1 MWHFSSSERSRPTAH
16 RIIKPFD
23 YKHLA
28 SYLRDQGVYSYATA
42 DSLFLAC
49 QEAMFFIP
57 PQPELAHLQPPEQD
71 QAYVR
76 FEGATTLERTEYIV
90 LRPWRIADTL
100 PLLAEVKPTHYL
112 YEPQEKLLL
121 RKFTDGTHTAW
132 LMKTLTDILQPWPG
146 FLEEYY
152 RFELVRDPGCP
163 TQVHPVRVLFHKH
176 ANRGWKAEWMPIA
189 LMVPYAL
196 KNVS

>member
-1 MWHFSSSERSRPTAH
+1 MAY

-23 YKHLA
+23 YKRLA
-28 SYLRDQGVYSYATA
+28 SYLREQRVYSYATA
-42 DSLFLAC
+42 DGAFLAGH
-49 QEAMFFIP
+49 EAMFYIT
-57 PQPELAHLQPPEQD
+57 PQPELALLQPPEQD

-76 FEGATTLERTEYIV
+76 FEGAIILERAEYDV
-90 LRPWRIADTL
+90 LRPWHIADTL

-121 RKFTDGTHTAW
+121 RKFTDGTHTVW

-152 RFELVRDPGCP
+152 RFELRHDPERP
-163 TQVHPVRVLFHKH
+163 TQVYPVRVFFNKH
-176 ANRGWKAEWMPIA
+176 ANRGWKAEWEPIA
-189 LMVPYAL
+189 LMMPYAL
-196 KNVS
+196 KNVP